1 MNRVAHPLALFKYFV
16 FNEGQSFHSS
26 CSLKISVLLCTNY
39 FQNMDIMSERK
50 KMQKGSLFDD
60 YIMQK
65 YCRFI
70 LDSLVTKITFY

>member
-1 MNRVAHPLALFKYFV
+1 MLSEDICSFVYQLFAKHGYNV
-16 FNEGQSFHSS
+16 RE
-26 CSLKISVLLCTNY
+26 
-39 FQNMDIMSERK
+39 K
-50 KMQKGSLFDD
+50 KQQKGSLFDD